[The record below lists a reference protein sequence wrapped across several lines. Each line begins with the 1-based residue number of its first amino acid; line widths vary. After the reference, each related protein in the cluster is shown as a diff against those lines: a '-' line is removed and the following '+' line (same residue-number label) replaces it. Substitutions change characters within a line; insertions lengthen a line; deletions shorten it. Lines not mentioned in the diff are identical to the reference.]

1 MEREGT
7 TFGPARVVHA
17 NEPPGGGA
25 ARSSR
30 EMEQAG
36 PVDRSDWA
44 GSSPQP
50 SRSHLLH
57 QVSTGPR
64 RTLSDLLDFSWTG
77 CLVPRWIPPNTLDGR
92 ERGAALPGLVVRT
105 DVAAGHRPSP
115 LGDLLSE
122 ERSPGLE
129 GLPSDHEPATDQALL
144 GEALQEPR
152 LARGSRLTGSW
163 TQEPRRALGRTLLV
177 RGRVLHHLPLVHR
190 LRLTRHF
197 VRPSSLHEA
206 ERRPRRGGPGPTQA
220 LRLDRGGA
228 GPAAKETSASSAST
242 RRRPPGPGANA
253 WASCSRAVGC
263 SPSSPWPR
271 PSPST
276 PPTTRVPVLWRRPIE
291 ARRPGR

>member
-77 CLVPRWIPPNTLDGR
+77 CLVPRWYHQIPSTGVSEVQHYLVSSSGQMSLPATARHRWGTCFPKS
-92 ERGAALPGLVVRT
+92 AALGSK
-105 DVAAGHRPSP
+105 GSP
-115 LGDLLSE
+115 V
-122 ERSPGLE
+122 
-129 GLPSDHEPATDQALL
+129 TT
-144 GEALQEPR
+144 
-152 LARGSRLTGSW
+152 SR
-163 TQEPRRALGRTLLV
+163 R
-177 RGRVLHHLPLVHR
+177 
-190 LRLTRHF
+190 
-197 VRPSSLHEA
+197 RPSST
-206 ERRPRRGGPGPTQA
+206 RRGPARASSRAGESA
-220 LRLDRGGA
+220 HRLLDAGTKTGARADASRA
-228 GPAAKETSASSAST
+228 GPRIAPS
-242 RRRPPGPGANA
+242 P
-253 WASCSRAVGC
+253 VG
-263 SPSSPWPR
+263 SPSSLDPALCTTKL
-271 PSPST
+271 SP
-276 PPTTRVPVLWRRPIE
+276 
-291 ARRPGR
+291 